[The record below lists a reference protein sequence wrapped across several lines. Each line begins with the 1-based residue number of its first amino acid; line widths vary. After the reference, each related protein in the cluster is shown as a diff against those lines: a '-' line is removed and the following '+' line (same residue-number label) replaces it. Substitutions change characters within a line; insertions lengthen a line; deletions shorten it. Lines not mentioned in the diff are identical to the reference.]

1 MTTDSNNPMPTHA
14 TPPGGSHSLL
24 ARLDAW
30 MAENP
35 WHPRATPFFVYMIGM
50 LIGQL
55 VYAGAFGMPELPALI
70 PVIYTIQVGIVCWL
84 LWRYRKL
91 LPELNI
97 KFHWLAVPTGVGLM
111 FAWVYLGYASNWIV
125 AQVVHVPG
133 LGEVAA
139 WLVPTYDQLPG
150 NTSDK
155 HAFTD
160 NRDTL
165 GDAWYWSTMSLR
177 LLGMSIAVPLFEEL
191 WVRSA
196 VLRGAFHAGKTKVAF
211 IQLTSDLPIIG
222 EWVSDTQAGK
232 DAAKQP
238 PMFTQQLIEYRVG
251 QISLFAIV
259 FSTLVFMLAHTR
271 RDYMGC
277 IACGVVWCLLVW
289 WTNKPKQGQTWADQ
303 PPGGR
308 YGLGP
313 IVWSHGITNAT
324 LWYWTIYTND
334 WQFL

>member
-1 MTTDSNNPMPTHA
+1 MPPKPAGSDSP
-14 TPPGGSHSLL
+14 L

-50 LIGQL
+50 LVGQL
-55 VYAGAFGMPELPALI
+55 VYAGAFGIPDLPAVI
-70 PVIYTIQVGIVCWL
+70 PVVYTLQVGIVAWL

-111 FAWVYLGYASNWIV
+111 FAWVYLGYASNWLANQAVGIPAV
-125 AQVVHVPG
+125 GDVV
-133 LGEVAA
+133 A
-139 WLVPTYDQLPG
+139 WLVPTHEQVPG
-150 NTSDK
+150 NTSDT
-155 HAFTD
+155 HTIND
-160 NRDTL
+160 NKESL

-177 LLGMSIAVPLFEEL
+177 LLGMSLVVPLFEEL

-196 VLRGAFHAGKTKVAF
+196 VLRGAFNGGKTKTAF
-211 IQLTSDLPIIG
+211 IQLASDLPVIG
-222 EWVSDTQAGK
+222 EWVSGTQAGK

-238 PMFTQQLIEYRVG
+238 VMFTQQLQENAVG
-251 QISLFAIV
+251 QISLFAVV
-259 FSTLVFMLAHTR
+259 FSTLVFMLAHQR

-289 WTNKPKQGQTWADQ
+289 WTNRPKKGETWADQ
-303 PPGGR
+303 PASGR

-324 LWYWTIYTND
+324 LWAWTLYTND

>member
-1 MTTDSNNPMPTHA
+1 MT
-14 TPPGGSHSLL
+14 
-24 ARLDAW
+24 
-30 MAENP
+30 ENP
-35 WHPRATPFFVYMIGM
+35 WHPRATPFFVYMIGL

-55 VYAGAFGMPELPALI
+55 FYTGAFGFPELPVLI
-70 PVIYTIQVGIVCWL
+70 PFIYTLQVGIVCFL

-111 FAWVYLGYASNWIV
+111 FAWVYLGYASNWLVDQLVGI
-125 AQVVHVPG
+125 QG
-133 LGEVAA
+133 LGDVAA
-139 WLVPTYDQLPG
+139 WLVPTHEELPG

-155 HAFTD
+155 HPIHD
-160 NRDTL
+160 NQATL

-196 VLRGAFHAGKTKVAF
+196 VLRGAFRAGKTKTAV
-211 IQLTSDLPIIG
+211 IQLVSDMPIIG
-222 EWVSDTQAGK
+222 EWVSHTGAGQRASK
-232 DAAKQP
+232 LP
-238 PMFTQQLIEYRVG
+238 SMWTVQLRETAVG
-251 QISLFAIV
+251 QISLFAV
-259 FSTLVFMLAHTR
+259 SFSTLVFMLAHAR
-271 RDYMGC
+271 RDYLGC
-277 IACGVVWCLLVW
+277 IACGIVWCLMVW
-289 WTNKPKQGQTWADQ
+289 WTNKPNARKGETWADM
-303 PPGGR
+303 PTGGR

-324 LWYWTIYTND
+324 LWAWTLWSND